1 MEKDLSACQAAQG
14 NPREE
19 KMARRKSIQ
28 VAGFGHANPI
38 PAACRIGNLLVSGG
52 IHGIDPATGKV
63 AEGLEDQ
70 LRLMFQHVR
79 TIMAA
84 GGGGTDDIIKFSVV
98 MKDRA
103 RRPALNVEWLKMFP
117 DEHSRPARHTSE
129 GNLGP
134 GMLVQCDI
142 MAVID
147 GP

>member
-1 MEKDLSACQAAQG
+1 
-14 NPREE
+14 
-19 KMARRKSIQ
+19 MARRRSIHIE
-28 VAGFGHANPI
+28 GFAHVNPI

-52 IHGIDPATGKV
+52 IHGIDPATGKT
-63 AEGLEDQ
+63 AETLEDQ
-70 LRLMFQHVR
+70 LRFMFQHVR
-79 TIMAA
+79 AVMAAA
-84 GGGGTDDIIKFSVV
+84 GGSTEDIIKMSVT

-103 RRPALNVEWLKMFP
+103 MRPALNVEWLKMFP

-147 GP
+147 G

>member
-1 MEKDLSACQAAQG
+1 MAQ
-14 NPREE
+14 
-19 KMARRKSIQ
+19 RKSIH
-28 VAGFGHANPI
+28 VAGFGHVNPI

-63 AEGLEDQ
+63 AETLEDQ

-84 GGGGTDDIIKFSVV
+84 GGGTTEDIIKVSVV

-103 RRPALNVEWLKMFP
+103 QRPALNVEWTKMFP

-147 GP
+147 GD